1 MEDHKKK
8 THKTHSRPK
17 PQTAYQELNSLLV
30 DVKNGVITVTDALNR
45 VQLREQQQSVR
56 PYAKITE
63 EGDISLYGISKE
75 PITLNIEE
83 WDKLSKT
90 IKASYIENYIKFNEE
105 RIMKK
110 QFLVKQRSLFTEDG
124 SEE

>member
-1 MEDHKKK
+1 MEEQKKK
-8 THKTHSRPK
+8 SKTHSRPK

-30 DVKNGVITVTDALNR
+30 AVKSGQITVTDALNR
-45 VQLREQQQSVR
+45 VQLREQQQPTR

-75 PITLNIEE
+75 PITLNVEE

-124 SEE
+124 EE

>member
-1 MEDHKKK
+1 MDKK
-8 THKTHSRPK
+8 TMKTHSRPK

-30 DVKNGVITVTDALNR
+30 DVKNGVVTVTDALNR
-45 VQLREQQQSVR
+45 VQLREQQPPTR
-56 PYAKITE
+56 PYAKITD
-63 EGDISLYGISKE
+63 EGDVALYGISKE
-75 PITLNIEE
+75 PITLNVEE
-83 WDKLSKT
+83 WDKLTKT

-124 SEE
+124 SED